1 MRNRIGALVN
11 GVLGKYGLEMRSL
24 GGQNK
29 VAVEATDVDLS
40 IMSSCRPYTM
50 TSDERL
56 WALIQAV
63 RYVNLNRIPG
73 VLVECGVWRGGSAMA
88 MALTSMSTGDI
99 DRQIWLYDTF
109 KGMTS
114 PTDSDVELHTGRS
127 ASELLKG
134 TPPTP
139 GNNVWA
145 IASLED
151 VKTNLASTNYPTSR
165 IKYKVGDVAKTLLQD
180 LPSEVAVLRLDTD
193 WFESTRFELQRL
205 YPNLVRGGVIIV
217 DDYGHWGGARRA
229 VDLYLSEIGSRP
241 LIHRI
246 DYSGRLWVKGV

>member
-1 MRNRIGALVN
+1 MRDLISALVN
-11 GVLGKYGLEMRSL
+11 RVLGQYGLEIRRL
-24 GGQNK
+24 GGHNK

-40 IMSSCRPYTM
+40 IMSRCRPYTM

-73 VLVECGVWRGGSAMA
+73 GLVECGVWRGGSAMA

-109 KGMTS
+109 EGMTS
-114 PTDSDVELHTGRS
+114 PTDSDIELHTGRS

-151 VKTNLASTNYPTSR
+151 VKTNVASTNYPASR
-165 IKYKVGDVAKTLLQD
+165 INYRVGDVANTLLQD

-205 YPNLVRGGVIIV
+205 YPKLVSGGVIIV

-229 VDLYLSEIGSRP
+229 VDMYLSEMGPSP

-246 DYSGRLWVKGV
+246 DYSGRLWVKEA